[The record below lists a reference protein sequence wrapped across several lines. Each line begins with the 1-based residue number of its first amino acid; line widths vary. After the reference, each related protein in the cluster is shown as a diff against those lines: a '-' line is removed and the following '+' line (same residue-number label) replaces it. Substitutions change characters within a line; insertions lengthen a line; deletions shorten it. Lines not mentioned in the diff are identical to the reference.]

1 MKRQSQTP
9 DAATAAARA
18 RLDSLDVFRGLTIAS
33 MILVNNPGNWNTV
46 YGPLRHAPWDGCTPT
61 DLIFPFF
68 LFIAG
73 VAIPFS
79 MRAPDAAGRAALVA
93 RIFRRSLII
102 FAFGMLLA
110 LFPFFKFATVRIP
123 GVLQR
128 IAVCYLVAALIFLF
142 TDRRGQ
148 LAAIAALLLGYWALM
163 TLAPVPGYGA
173 GVLTP
178 EGNLAAYIDNALMH
192 SHLYRPTW
200 DPEGILSTLP
210 AIASVLLGVLA
221 GQWLRSGR
229 RSRQLLIG
237 LSGAGA
243 ALVLAG
249 WLWGR
254 VFPINKALWSSSY
267 TLYTAGLAALGLAV
281 CLWIVD
287 LRGWKQW
294 ALPFTIFG
302 RNSILV
308 YVLAGL
314 IARGLVSFKVT
325 ASEGPPV
332 FVKTYLYETF
342 FAPLASPINA
352 SLLYALCF
360 VVILFVPMAI
370 LYAKGIFL
378 KA

>member
-9 DAATAAARA
+9 DAAPAAAPA

-33 MILVNNPGNWNTV
+33 MILVNNPGNWNAV
-46 YGPLRHAPWDGCTPT
+46 YAPLRHAPWDGCTPT

-79 MRAPDAAGRAALVA
+79 IRARDAAGKTGLVA
-93 RIFRRSLII
+93 RILRRSLII

-192 SHLYRPTW
+192 GHLYRPTW

-229 RSRQLLIG
+229 RSHQLLIG
-237 LSGAGA
+237 LFGAGA
-243 ALVLAG
+243 ALAGAG
-249 WLWGR
+249 WLWGH

-267 TLYTAGLAALGLAV
+267 TLYTAGLAALGLAL
-281 CLWIVD
+281 CYWIVD

-314 IARGLVSFKVT
+314 IARGLVSFQVT
-325 ASEGPPV
+325 ATEGPPV
-332 FVKTYLYETF
+332 FVRTYLYETF

-352 SLLYALCF
+352 SLLYAICF
-360 VVILFVPMAI
+360 VVVLFIPMAL